1 MHVMKMKKSLI
12 VLMFCLIFLFL
23 IINHNNKLEF
33 KKNEIINN
41 KSIYNLD
48 KIIII
53 GDSRMEFINNKKNEL
68 NIPKNIVFIAKS
80 GAKISWLRES
90 GLPELNKVIKK
101 NKKYENHVIFNLGV
115 NDLDS
120 NIDIE
125 NLASE
130 YYNAY
135 KSIIKYNKDISFYF
149 LSVNPID
156 ENRIYTYFNI
166 NNKRTNKK
174 IEKFNKYFLNFI
186 KKDNLKNIKY
196 CDSYNNLE
204 FYLPDG
210 LHYDTETDKKIIEYI
225 IKKCIK
231 NN

>member
-1 MHVMKMKKSLI
+1 MKKSLI
-12 VLMFCLIFLFL
+12 VLMFCLVFLFL
-23 IINHNNKLEF
+23 IINYNNKLEF

-53 GDSRMEFINNKKNEL
+53 GDSRMEFINNKKDEL
-68 NIPKNIVFIAKS
+68 NIPKNIIFIAKS
-80 GAKISWLRES
+80 GATISWLRES
-90 GLPELNKVIKK
+90 ALPELNKVIKK
-101 NKKYENHVIFNLGV
+101 NKKYKNHVIFNLGV
-115 NDLDS
+115 NDLD
-120 NIDIE
+120 NKIDIKE
-125 NLASE
+125 LANE
-130 YYNAY
+130 YYHTY
-135 KSIIKYNKDISFYF
+135 KSVIKYNKDISFYF

-156 ENRIYTYFNI
+156 ENRIYFHFNI

-174 IEKFNKYFLNFI
+174 IEKFNNYFLNFVN
-186 KKDNLKNIKY
+186 KDDLKNIKY

-231 NN
+231 IN